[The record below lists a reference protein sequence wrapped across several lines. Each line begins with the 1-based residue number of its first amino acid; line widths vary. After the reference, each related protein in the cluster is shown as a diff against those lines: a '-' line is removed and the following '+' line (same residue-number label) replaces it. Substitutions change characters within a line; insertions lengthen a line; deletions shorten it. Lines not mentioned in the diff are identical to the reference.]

1 LQPPKRK
8 YTNYKE
14 LQEIRKKEKDGKMTE
29 TNAKFVLLV
38 VSLTNHKHF
47 TCAVACDT
55 GTMVYVFM
63 IKKAFSNE
71 VS

>member
-1 LQPPKRK
+1 
-8 YTNYKE
+8 
-14 LQEIRKKEKDGKMTE
+14 MTE

-63 IKKAFSNE
+63 IKKHSVMRLVKA
-71 VS
+71 